1 MGVSIQVILVVA
13 MVSLVMDIVPTASAS
28 GSNAATHDDPSTTY
42 NFLAIADWG
51 NDDVGQHAAAAG
63 LGVVAAQI
71 NATQVFVL
79 GDNFYTTG
87 IHPGPI
93 DGPGGEVRF
102 KKTFEV
108 R

>member
-1 MGVSIQVILVVA
+1 
-13 MVSLVMDIVPTASAS
+13 
-28 GSNAATHDDPSTTY
+28 
-42 NFLAIADWG
+42 
-51 NDDVGQHAAAAG
+51 
-63 LGVVAAQI
+63 VVAAQI